1 MFQQNIPQGVQSRVS
16 SYDTLGSF
24 VMIPLALA
32 AAGPLAN
39 VFGEERVLLVSA
51 ACFVI
56 LMGTTAALPSV
67 RAIRRPAAPVHAVEL
82 DAR

>member
-1 MFQQNIPQGVQSRVS
+1 M
-16 SYDTLGSF
+16 
-24 VMIPLALA
+24 A

-39 VFGEERVLLVSA
+39 VFGEERMLLVSA

-67 RAIRRPAAPVHAVEL
+67 RAIRQQPAVGHAATPAPEQ